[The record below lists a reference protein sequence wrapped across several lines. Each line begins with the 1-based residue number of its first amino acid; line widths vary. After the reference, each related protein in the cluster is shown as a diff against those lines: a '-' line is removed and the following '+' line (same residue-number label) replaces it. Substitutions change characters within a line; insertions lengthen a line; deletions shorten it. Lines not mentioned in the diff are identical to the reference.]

1 MRNITVEDV
10 IHTESQTQIT
20 PVALINVFLKNIVS
34 YRSTMCIQV
43 MATVTANILHRRLS
57 NVIIT
62 DCEHLT
68 TVRNEFM
75 KNKQ

>member
-10 IHTESQTQIT
+10 IHTESRTQIT

-43 MATVTANILHRRLS
+43 MATVTANTLHRRLS
-57 NVIIT
+57 NVSIT
-62 DCEHLT
+62 DGC
-68 TVRNEFM
+68 
-75 KNKQ
+75 